1 MNPKRIF
8 ITGASGCIGHYITQA
23 LIHHTEHELYLL
35 VRNPE
40 RLRVDL
46 KYRPGIELLQGDMR
60 QIDQYAPL
68 LQTINV
74 AVLTATAWGGGDVFD
89 VNVLKTMQ
97 LMQYLDPE
105 FCKQVIYFSTASILD
120 RHNQPLKEAR
130 QLGTDYIRTKYD
142 CYSRLSRLRI
152 ASRITT
158 LFPTLVFGGE
168 DTGLPSHLTRGL
180 PDVLK
185 WINLIRFLKAE
196 GSFHFIHA
204 ADIAQIVLH
213 LISKPPVPAQPFVLG
228 NQAITVNQTI
238 EEICAYLGKK
248 IYFRI
253 PLTDWLIDLIIDW
266 FKIKISTWDRFCL
279 NYRHFTYENPVSPA
293 TFGLT
298 NYCYSITDILKKTL
312 SPNSLTD
319 AWEDVI
325 RSNAD
330 RSASIN
336 SMGEKPKN
344 NPPFSEDNL
353 ELNSADLLTLNQLA
367 EEEEKK
373 AELQLNQFADSPANY
388 PAENNGAVP
397 EINSSSASNE
407 SINESIDD
415 NN

>member
-35 VRNPE
+35 VRNPDK
-40 RLRVDL
+40 LRVDL
-46 KYRPGIELLQGDMR
+46 KYRPGIELLRGDM
-60 QIDQYAPL
+60 QHIDRYAPL

-97 LMQYLDPE
+97 LMQYLDPA
-105 FCKQVIYFSTASILD
+105 FCEQVIYFSTASILD
-120 RHNQPLKEAR
+120 RRNQPLKEAR

-142 CYSRLSRLRI
+142 CYSRLSRLAI

-168 DTGLPSHLTRGL
+168 DTGIPSHLTTGL

-185 WINLIRFLKAE
+185 WMNLIRFLKAE

-213 LISKPPVPAQPFVLG
+213 LIEKPPVPAQPFVLG
-228 NQAITVNQTI
+228 NQPVTVNQII

-253 PLTDWLIDLIIDW
+253 PLYDWLTDLIINW
-266 FKIKISTWDRFCL
+266 FKIQMSSWDLFCL
-279 NYRHFTYENPVSPA
+279 DYRNFTYENAVSPA
-293 TFGLT
+293 SFGLT
-298 NYCYSITDILKKTL
+298 NYCHSITDILKKTL
-312 SPNSLTD
+312 APESQADSWDNVTKN
-319 AWEDVI
+319 
-325 RSNAD
+325 NAAR
-330 RSASIN
+330 RSAT
-336 SMGEKPKN
+336 MTPGGEN
-344 NPPFSEDNL
+344 DAHDSVLD
-353 ELNSADLLTLNQLA
+353 LNKFADS
-367 EEEEKK
+367 EEKK
-373 AELQLNQFADSPANY
+373 AELELNKFADSHSNY
-388 PAENNGAVP
+388 QSEENGAKPEKTYPIQNEPIDENN
-397 EINSSSASNE
+397 
-407 SINESIDD
+407 
-415 NN
+415 

>member
-35 VRNPE
+35 VRNPD
-40 RLRVDL
+40 RLKVDL
-46 KYRPGIELLQGDMR
+46 KYRPGIELLRGDM
-60 QIDQYAPL
+60 QHIDRYAPL

-97 LMQYLDPE
+97 LMQSLDPA
-105 FCKQVIYFSTASILD
+105 FCEQVIYFSTASILD

-142 CYSRLSRLRI
+142 CYSRLSRLAI

-168 DTGLPSHLTRGL
+168 DTGIPSHLTTGL

-185 WINLIRFLKAE
+185 WMNLIRFLKAE

-213 LISKPPVPAQPFVLG
+213 LIEKPPVPAQPFVLG
-228 NQAITVNQTI
+228 NQPVTVNQII
-238 EEICAYLGKK
+238 EEICAYLDKK
-248 IYFRI
+248 IYFQI
-253 PLTDWLIDLIIDW
+253 PLSDWLTDLIINW
-266 FKIKISTWDRFCL
+266 FKIQMSSWDLFCL
-279 NYRHFTYENPVSPA
+279 SYRNFTYENAVSPA
-293 TFGLT
+293 SFGLT
-298 NYCYSITDILKKTL
+298 NYCHSITDILKKTL
-312 SPNSLTD
+312 SPGSQADSWNNLTKRNAVLVSATITPGEGND
-319 AWEDVI
+319 APD
-325 RSNAD
+325 A
-330 RSASIN
+330 A
-336 SMGEKPKN
+336 
-344 NPPFSEDNL
+344 L
-353 ELNSADLLTLNQLA
+353 ELNNFADSEDQ
-367 EEEEKK
+367 K
-373 AELQLNQFADSPANY
+373 AELELNQFADAQSNYQSEENGAKPEKNY
-388 PAENNGAVP
+388 P
-397 EINSSSASNE
+397 IQ
-407 SINESIDD
+407 NESIDE